1 MSMEEIYALQA
12 KYRPMH
18 CMKGGAGDGDVCHYG
33 YDYCECSCQ
42 KCQEAEHLEHMDD
55 LRWQMNQLEPELL
68 AFIKEELKKEAR

>member
-1 MSMEEIYALQA
+1 MDIS

-42 KCQEAEHLEHMDD
+42 KCQEARALEDKD
-55 LRWQMNQLEPELL
+55 ILRKEMNELDPRLL
-68 AFIKEELKKEAR
+68 AFIKEQAMMGLK